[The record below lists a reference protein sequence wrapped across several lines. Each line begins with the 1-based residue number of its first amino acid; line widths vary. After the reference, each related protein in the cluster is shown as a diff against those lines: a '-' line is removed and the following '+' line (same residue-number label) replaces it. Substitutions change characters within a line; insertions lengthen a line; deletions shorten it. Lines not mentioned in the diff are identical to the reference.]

1 MALSDGLW
9 GKLFARKNGSQEPCP
24 HKERRRSERH
34 RMDLPV
40 RFRLY
45 VPSQPERGT
54 LLIPAQLYDI
64 SEHGVGLLAGRME
77 YDGLHLTTPDR
88 HSWEQCL
95 LEIEIPFGKEPLRV
109 HGKAVWYVPNPGAQT
124 LAFRVGI
131 EFVEVTADL
140 RARIRSF
147 LNLYRVAAEV

>member
-24 HKERRRSERH
+24 HKERRQSERH

-64 SEHGVGLLAGRME
+64 SEHGVGLHKMDFLVTEAG
-77 YDGLHLTTPDR
+77 DG
-88 HSWEQCL
+88 
-95 LEIEIPFGKEPLRV
+95 
-109 HGKAVWYVPNPGAQT
+109 AVNMMRTIKRALDPQNIMNPGKIFT
-124 LAFRVGI
+124 L
-131 EFVEVTADL
+131 
-140 RARIRSF
+140 
-147 LNLYRVAAEV
+147 